1 MEHKTIERVEM
12 QDWVEDAFAHQVG
25 DLDYLTDMEI
35 RSRVE
40 IHYDGGLAQFR
51 ADGGVE

>member
-1 MEHKTIERVEM
+1 MEHKTVERVEM

-40 IHYDGGLAQFR
+40 IHYAGGIAQFR
-51 ADGGVE
+51 ADGAME